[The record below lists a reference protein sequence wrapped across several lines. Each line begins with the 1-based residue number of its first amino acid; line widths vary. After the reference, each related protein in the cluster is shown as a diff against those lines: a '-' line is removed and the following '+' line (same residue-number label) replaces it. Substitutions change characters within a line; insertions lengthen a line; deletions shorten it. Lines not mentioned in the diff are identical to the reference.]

1 MVSKSPRPGSAKT
14 PVQEMIDGLTEFAEA
29 LKAGED
35 VREKFTARS
44 VAFKL
49 RPTLVSPKAVKR
61 TRLSLGLSQSLFA
74 QLLGVSASTVQAW
87 EQGKRQPDPMAC
99 RVLAGIRR
107 DPDYWKKWF
116 LELAE
121 ARLST

>member
-1 MVSKSPRPGSAKT
+1 MFTVRK
-14 PVQEMIDGLTEFAEA
+14 IA
-29 LKAGED
+29 LKLQPSP
-35 VREKFTARS
+35 VR
-44 VAFKL
+44 
-49 RPTLVSPKAVKR
+49 PQAVKKA
-61 TRLSLGLSQSLFA
+61 RLSLGLSQALFA

-107 DPDYWKKWF
+107 DPSYWKKWF

>member
-1 MVSKSPRPGSAKT
+1 MASKRAHSRGDSPAAK
-14 PVQEMIDGLTEFAEA
+14 MIAGLTSFAES
-29 LKAGED
+29 LEAGED
-35 VREKFTARS
+35 VREKFTARGITL
-44 VAFKL
+44 KL
-49 RPTLVSPKAVKR
+49 QPSPVKPR
-61 TRLSLGLSQSLFA
+61 TVKQARLSLGLSQALFA

-107 DPDYWKKWF
+107 DPTYWKRWF

>member
-1 MVSKSPRPGSAKT
+1 MVSKHSRSRVES
-14 PVQEMIDGLTEFAEA
+14 PVQKMIEGLTEFAES
-29 LKAGED
+29 LEAGED
-35 VREKFTARS
+35 VREKFTARRI
-44 VAFKL
+44 ALKL
-49 RPTLVSPKAVKR
+49 QPSPVRPQTVKR
-61 TRLSLGLSQSLFA
+61 ARLSLGLSQALFA

-107 DPDYWKKWF
+107 DPSYWKKWF

>member
-1 MVSKSPRPGSAKT
+1 MVSKSPRSNSAKT
-14 PVQEMIDGLTEFAEA
+14 SVQKMIDGLTAFAES
-29 LKAGED
+29 LEAGEN
-35 VREKFTARS
+35 VREKVTARN
-44 VAFKL
+44 VALKL
-49 RPTLVSPKAVKR
+49 QPSPVSPKTVKR
-61 TRLSLGLSQSLFA
+61 TRLSLGLSQTLFA

-107 DPDYWKKWF
+107 DPGYWKKWF

>member
-1 MVSKSPRPGSAKT
+1 MASKRSSSRT
-14 PVQEMIDGLTEFAEA
+14 DFPVQKMIEGLTEFAESLEAGKDVRGMFTVRRIA
-29 LKAGED
+29 LKLQPSP
-35 VREKFTARS
+35 VR
-44 VAFKL
+44 
-49 RPTLVSPKAVKR
+49 PQAVKKA
-61 TRLSLGLSQSLFA
+61 RLSLGLSQALFA

-107 DPDYWKKWF
+107 DPGYWKKWF

>member
-1 MVSKSPRPGSAKT
+1 MVSKQRTARAKT
-14 PVQEMIDGLTEFAEA
+14 PVQKMIDGLTEFAES
-29 LKAGED
+29 LEAGED
-35 VREKFTARS
+35 VKEMFTVRRFAL
-44 VAFKL
+44 KL
-49 RPTLVSPKAVKR
+49 QPSAVRPQAVKKA
-61 TRLSLGLSQSLFA
+61 RLSLRLSQTLFA

-107 DPDYWKKWF
+107 DPGYWKKWF